1 MNFCIRVCAFVCPG
15 LAKGPME
22 HNKPVNLLLE
32 NLIQFNFFVDSIFT
46 TVKFNNVIKN

>member
-1 MNFCIRVCAFVCPG
+1 MNICIRVCAFVGPG

-32 NLIQFNFFVDSIFT
+32 NLIQFFCG
-46 TVKFNNVIKN
+46 FNIYHCEI

>member
-1 MNFCIRVCAFVCPG
+1 MNFCVRVCAFVCPG

-32 NLIQFNFFVDSIFT
+32 NLIQFNFFGG
-46 TVKFNNVIKN
+46 FNIYHCEI